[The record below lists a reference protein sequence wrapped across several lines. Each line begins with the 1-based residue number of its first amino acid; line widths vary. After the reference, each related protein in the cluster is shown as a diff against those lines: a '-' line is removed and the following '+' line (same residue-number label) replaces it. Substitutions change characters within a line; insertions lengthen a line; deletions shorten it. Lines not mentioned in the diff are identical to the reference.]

1 MKTQSNIKKTSYNF
15 KRSTYDPALDH
26 LIGKG
31 LFKKKHQEAEE
42 FLIKHGLPKEFYE
55 KGDSPKNASVD

>member
-1 MKTQSNIKKTSYNF
+1 LSIYFKVMEETSYKF
-15 KRSTYDPALDH
+15 KRSMYDPALDH

-31 LFKKKHQEAEE
+31 LFKEKHKAAEE

-55 KGDSPKNASVD
+55 KGDSK